1 MSVNYKVY
9 FWSRSHSNKEE
20 IINLLNSQKNEKE
33 YGPIDIKHI
42 NQFSDDFAVCIDGHC
57 SIEYWRNIQENIYA
71 LNKNQ
76 WLVVVF
82 CDYDWSYQ
90 VKGDLGEGL
99 FQKNIFLSRAPKLI
113 EEIESNHSA
122 ESILRVI
129 MEKVAGKKIKVKT
142 IHEFKKFS
150 EWN

>member
-1 MSVNYKVY
+1 LSVNYKVY
-9 FWSRSHSNKEE
+9 FWSQSHSNEEE
-20 IINLLNSQKNEKE
+20 IVHLLNSQKNEKE
-33 YGPIDIKHI
+33 YGPIEIIHV
-42 NQFSDDFAVCIDGHC
+42 NQFPDDLAVYIDGKY

-71 LNKNQ
+71 LTKKQ
-76 WLVVVF
+76 WLVIVF

-113 EEIESNHSA
+113 EEIESDQSI

-129 MEKVAGKKIKVKT
+129 TEKVTSKKIKVKN
-142 IHEFKKFS
+142 IQEFKKFS